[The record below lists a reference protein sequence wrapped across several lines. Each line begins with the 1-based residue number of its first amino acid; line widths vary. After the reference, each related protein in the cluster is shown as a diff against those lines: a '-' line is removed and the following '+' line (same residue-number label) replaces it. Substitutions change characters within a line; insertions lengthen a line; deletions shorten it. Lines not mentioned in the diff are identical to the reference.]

1 MSRNKI
7 EMSST
12 IFDRI
17 IEAAR
22 REDATFSVTGDARW
36 IKKKDDPDLDLM
48 KDAEIRILSLGVD
61 TFAVSFGH
69 SSKLFFGI
77 SAFPEPTEDCPNF
90 YKIEASP
97 GLFASFVFSTG
108 LRSVATRAEARDIL
122 EDQYKGID
130 DYGGHELA
138 SVTRL
143 FPKITFYEV
152 SAHED
157 NLYLQNLDSMTGAFV
172 ARSYPGIPL
181 ALSRD
186 TLRKI
191 SSLFESGAEDI
202 PYSLLLQG
210 LLSSR
215 FENFFLE
222 LYRCIEQL
230 YAVPLLTELKNKL
243 NHSSPIVDLARHLE
257 EVISWRPR
265 ENEALARLL
274 AGVEDATRTEII
286 GAFLPKGASTPKST
300 AKNCAARIYDLRNSL
315 VHFRPGLT
323 RSEFDVTSWN
333 RIISVM
339 MDIIEKIYAR
349 SGAAFFRS

>member
-1 MSRNKI
+1 MPRNKI

-22 REDATFSVTGDARW
+22 REDASFSVTGDARW
-36 IKKKDDPDLDLM
+36 IKKRDDPDLDLM
-48 KDAEIRILSLGVD
+48 KEAEIRKLSLGVD
-61 TFAVSFGH
+61 TFAVSLRH

-77 SAFPEPTEDCPNF
+77 STFPEPTEDCPNF

-97 GLFASFVFSTG
+97 GLFASFVFATG
-108 LRSVATRAEARDIL
+108 LRSVATRAEARDTL
-122 EDQYKGID
+122 EDQYQGFD

-138 SVTRL
+138 LVTRL
-143 FPKITFYEV
+143 FPKIHFYEI
-152 SAHED
+152 SAYED
-157 NLYLQNLDSMTGAFV
+157 NLYLQNLESMTGAFV
-172 ARSYPGIPL
+172 ARSYPGVPL

-191 SSLFESGAEDI
+191 SSLFESGAEEI
-202 PYSLLLQG
+202 PYPLLLQG

-215 FENFFLE
+215 FDNFFLE

-230 YAVPLLTELKNKL
+230 YAVPLLTKLKSKI
-243 NHSSPIVDLARHLE
+243 NHSSPIVELARHLE

-265 ENEALARLL
+265 ENEALAGLL
-274 AGVEDATRTEII
+274 AGVQDTTRKEII
-286 GAFLPKGASTPKST
+286 GALCPTGATTPKST

-323 RSEFDVTSWN
+323 RSEFDVAGWN

-339 MDIIEKIYAR
+339 IDVLSEIYAH
-349 SGAAFFRS
+349 SGATFFR